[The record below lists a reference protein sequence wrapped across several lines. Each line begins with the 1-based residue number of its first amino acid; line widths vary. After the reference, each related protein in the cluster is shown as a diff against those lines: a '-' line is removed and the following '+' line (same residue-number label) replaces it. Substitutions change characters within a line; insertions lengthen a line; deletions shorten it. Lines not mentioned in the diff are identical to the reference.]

1 MLIFGFLNFLIGGI
15 NFLIFTEKVYSVL
28 LVSNNEKFNKSL
40 ISLCQNSK
48 ITPVEIVP
56 SIATAKRAVLVK
68 NYDIVIINTPLPD
81 EFGANFAIDVC
92 NGKQTV
98 ALLIIKSE
106 LYEEITAK
114 VTDFG
119 VFTLA
124 KPTSSILVQNAVNW
138 MLSCR
143 ERLRRI
149 DNKTLSIEE
158 KMEEIRLVNR
168 AKWLLIENLKMSEK
182 DAHRYIEKQSMDR
195 CVSRKIIVE
204 EIIKTYK

>member
-1 MLIFGFLNFLIGGI
+1 MRKDIQKGKYGWYYTGYK
-15 NFLIFTEKVYSVL
+15 EGC
-28 LVSNNEKFNKSL
+28 KFKL
-40 ISLCQNSK
+40 FETVAGAKLTK
-48 ITPVEIVP
+48 TDVIT
-56 SIATAKRAVLVK
+56 L
-68 NYDIVIINTPLPD
+68 
-81 EFGANFAIDVC
+81 C

-149 DNKTLSIEE
+149 ENKTLSIEE